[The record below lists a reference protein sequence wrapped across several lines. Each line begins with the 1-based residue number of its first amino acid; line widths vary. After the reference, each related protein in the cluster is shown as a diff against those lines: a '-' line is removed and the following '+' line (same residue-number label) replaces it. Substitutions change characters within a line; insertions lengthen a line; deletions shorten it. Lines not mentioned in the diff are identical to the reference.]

1 MQLLE
6 EEQEINIFNKCKSEI
21 KILKVSAE
29 DGEFWM
35 GKVEGDDEECKEP
48 LVASR
53 QFIKRLEM
61 LTELCIYNPDR
72 IVDNNDQAK
81 KG

>member
-1 MQLLE
+1 VQLLE
-6 EEQEINIFNKCKSEI
+6 EEQEINIFNKCKNEI

-35 GKVEGDDEECKEP
+35 GKVEGDEFEFEP

-61 LTELCIYNPDR
+61 LTELCLYNPDR

>member
-1 MQLLE
+1 MNKVE
-6 EEQEINIFNKCKSEI
+6 REIRIMKKT
-21 KILKVSAE
+21 AE

-35 GKVEGDDEECKEP
+35 GQIEETESCKEP
-48 LVASR
+48 LVVSR

-72 IVDNNDQAK
+72 VVDSDQ
-81 KG
+81 